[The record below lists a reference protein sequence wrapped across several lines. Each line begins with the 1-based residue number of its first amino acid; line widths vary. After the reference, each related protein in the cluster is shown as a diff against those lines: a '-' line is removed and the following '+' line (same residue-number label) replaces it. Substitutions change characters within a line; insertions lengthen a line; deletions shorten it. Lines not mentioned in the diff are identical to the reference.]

1 MVHGCEEKGADDL
14 GSQLHSIKECE
25 SNNILIQFVEC
36 LNVHNS
42 DRNSN
47 TAQSNF
53 FVKQRKVSNRISTEL
68 YRFRKRMGMSR
79 SCSDISSGKE
89 RNYDM

>member
-1 MVHGCEEKGADDL
+1 MKKVAGDL
-14 GSQLHSIKECE
+14 GPQLHSIKEYE
-25 SNNILIQFVEC
+25 SNNRLLHFAEC
-36 LNVHNS
+36 SNVHNS
-42 DRNSN
+42 DRDSN

-53 FVKQRKVSNRISTEL
+53 LWSGRKVSNRISTQV

-79 SCSDISSGKE
+79 SCSDISSGKK